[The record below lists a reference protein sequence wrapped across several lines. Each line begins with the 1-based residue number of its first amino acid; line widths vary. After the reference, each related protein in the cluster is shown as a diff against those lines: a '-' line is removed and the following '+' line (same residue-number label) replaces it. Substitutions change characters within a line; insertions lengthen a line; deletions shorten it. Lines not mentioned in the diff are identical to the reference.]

1 VKPSKEPWIDE
12 SGLAQALVDQMPV
25 LGGYFGPDL
34 RVRVANAA
42 YAAWFGVSSHDMR
55 GAHASELLSEE
66 AYLATEPMMERALKG
81 EELDFTRIVHDTAG
95 RPRRVHIRYLPDVVD
110 GRVRGFFSL
119 VTDQTATVEAQRE
132 LDVSQDLAHIGSWT
146 HYPRT
151 GEVRWSRQLY
161 RLLGADPET
170 EEPSFETWTRYVH
183 PDDLGITDKL
193 REAVR
198 TLADS
203 DLRFRLLL
211 PDGTVRHLHSL
222 TAADVGDDGQ
232 VLSLSGTVSDETET
246 ALVAAELRRTN
257 EGIGRANQ
265 LLTDMLAMLGHD
277 VRQPLQSVTGF
288 LEFALEAWDGAPSD
302 QVEDSVRRALAAGRR
317 MHALL
322 DGITTLVNVDTGTLE
337 VRARDVRLGDELAT
351 IVTPT
356 PATLEVIEDST
367 VTVDPFH
374 LQQVVA
380 NLVNNADHYGDP
392 PIDVTVDVADGAAR
406 VTVSDA
412 GEGVPE
418 SFVPELFERFRRAGS
433 GVAAGKQGSGFG
445 LYISRELIE
454 ANGGTLSYVPR
465 TPRGSQFV
473 ITLPLRLPDPDQSG

>member
-1 VKPSKEPWIDE
+1 MKPSKEPWIDE

-170 EEPSFETWTRYVH
+170 EEPSFETWTQVRPPRRPRH
-183 PDDLGITDKL
+183 HGQARRGDPDPRRQRPEVSPAASRRD
-193 REAVR
+193 RAPPPQ
-198 TLADS
+198 
-203 DLRFRLLL
+203 
-211 PDGTVRHLHSL
+211 PDGRRHRRGRPGPV
-222 TAADVGDDGQ
+222 AVGH
-232 VLSLSGTVSDETET
+232 
-246 ALVAAELRRTN
+246 RRTTRPRRRWSRPN
-257 EGIGRANQ
+257 CA
-265 LLTDMLAMLGHD
+265 
-277 VRQPLQSVTGF
+277 
-288 LEFALEAWDGAPSD
+288 APTRGS
-302 QVEDSVRRALAAGRR
+302 AGR
-317 MHALL
+317 
-322 DGITTLVNVDTGTLE
+322 T
-337 VRARDVRLGDELAT
+337 
-351 IVTPT
+351 
-356 PATLEVIEDST
+356 SC
-367 VTVDPFH
+367 
-374 LQQVVA
+374 
-380 NLVNNADHYGDP
+380 
-392 PIDVTVDVADGAAR
+392 
-406 VTVSDA
+406 
-412 GEGVPE
+412 
-418 SFVPELFERFRRAGS
+418 
-433 GVAAGKQGSGFG
+433 
-445 LYISRELIE
+445 
-454 ANGGTLSYVPR
+454 
-465 TPRGSQFV
+465 
-473 ITLPLRLPDPDQSG
+473 